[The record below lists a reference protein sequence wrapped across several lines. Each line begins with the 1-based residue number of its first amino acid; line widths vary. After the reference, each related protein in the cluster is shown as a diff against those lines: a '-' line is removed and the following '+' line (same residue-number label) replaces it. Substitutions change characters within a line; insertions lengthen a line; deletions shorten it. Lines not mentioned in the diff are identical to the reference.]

1 MENITDVDYRHAK
14 EYLKFLI
21 PKAQVSSMTCMLK
34 VKHYYF
40 QLFFE
45 NVIDKYIEIN
55 EFDPA
60 QFLSVPGLPWQAL
73 KRKEKRLELLAN
85 IDMLLILGK

>member
-1 MENITDVDYRHAK
+1 
-14 EYLKFLI
+14 
-21 PKAQVSSMTCMLK
+21 MTCMLK

-60 QFLSVPGLPWQAL
+60 
-73 KRKEKRLELLAN
+73 
-85 IDMLLILGK
+85 